1 MSAEIEVPDQA
12 AGEPLSQ
19 PALMPVTELTPIA
32 GANAC
37 RLLERVQP

>member
-1 MSAEIEVPDQA
+1 MSAEIEVPGHA

-32 GANAC
+32 GASAC
-37 RLLERVQP
+37 RLPEGVQP